1 MNAIMGNNRQGA
13 ADFKEEQVNAG
24 TLVTTTIAEKNIFL
38 LSFSD
43 SSVAVHL
50 NYYLIL

>member
-1 MNAIMGNNRQGA
+1 MGNYRQGA
-13 ADFKEEQVNAG
+13 ADFKKEQIKASGGVNDN
-24 TLVTTTIAEKNIFL
+24 LNSSKNIFL

-43 SSVAVHL
+43 SSVTVHL